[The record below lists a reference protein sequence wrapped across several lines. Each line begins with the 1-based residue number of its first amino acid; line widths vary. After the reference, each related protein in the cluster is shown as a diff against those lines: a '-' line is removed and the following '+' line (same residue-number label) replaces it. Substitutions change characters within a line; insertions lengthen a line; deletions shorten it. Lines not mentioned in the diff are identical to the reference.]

1 MQKSTHK
8 KLRHTGWLFNIF
20 NWRSFLSCAS
30 NSCPY
35 LDVLAIISGSYSI
48 LFSLIF
54 IALSID
60 KYCCYLPFIWPQ
72 FDKMSINRKGISNQS
87 CPLSICILL
96 TPDSS
101 CLQIHPFLCF
111 FLLLCPFLSSD
122 QASSSSFAISAF
134 PGCQRHF
141 SNSPYPRLPSYLS
154 SSSLCIIPTCTLFS
168 SYLKKANLCL
178 WTCCSHVHLL
188 C

>member
-1 MQKSTHK
+1 MCL
-8 KLRHTGWLFNIF
+8 KLLSLFRCLGNYFRIILHF
-20 NWRSFLSCAS
+20 VF
-30 NSCPY
+30 PY
-35 LDVLAIISGSYSI
+35 
-48 LFSLIF
+48 FHSLEYWY
-54 IALSID
+54 
-60 KYCCYLPFIWPQ
+60 KYCCHLPFIWPQ

-111 FLLLCPFLSSD
+111 FILLCLFLSSD

-154 SSSLCIIPTCTLFS
+154 SSSLCIIPTYTLFS

-178 WTCCSHVHLL
+178 WTCSHVHLL